1 MRLFLDANV
10 LFAAAVTPAGRAQR
24 LFDLAGA
31 GLCVLVSTP
40 YVLDE
45 VRRNVHNRYPDALGK
60 LGDLA
65 SKLEV
70 TPEADVDLV
79 AWAQEHLPAKDAPVL
94 AAAVASRVDLLV
106 TGDKRHF
113 GALYDRELRGV
124 RVVSLAGA
132 LWAILATPDNDD
144 IDVDAT
150 SS

>member
-1 MRLFLDANV
+1 MRKL
-10 LFAAAVTPAGRAQR
+10 T
-24 LFDLAGA
+24 
-31 GLCVLVSTP
+31 
-40 YVLDE
+40 DE
-45 VRRNVHNRYPDALGK
+45 YPDR
-60 LGDLA
+60 LA
-65 SKLEV
+65 ELTSLLQYVEQV
-70 TPEADVDLV
+70 AEADSDLV
-79 AWAQEHLPAKDAPVL
+79 LWAQNYLPAKDAPIL